1 MTEFEKYLKQARE
14 DFAYEVSKYTVE
26 NNLALRTASDS
37 LLIAFD
43 QAVAK
48 ALRIGYVIN
57 WVACKDELP
66 KNNGDYLV
74 CKDGFVFD
82 AGYSVEHK
90 HFHDYEVTLHED
102 VTHWAELP
110 KPPCL

>member
-1 MTEFEKYLKQARE
+1 MKKEENKDLAYWKANAEEDYLK
-14 DFAYEVSKYTVE
+14 VPISV
-26 NNLALRTASDS
+26 LRYITC
-37 LLIAFD
+37 LEERIE
-43 QAVAK
+43 Q
-48 ALRIGYVIN
+48 LRIGGVIN

-66 KNNGDYLV
+66 KNDGDYLV

-90 HFHDYEVTLHED
+90 HFHDYEVTLHEN
-102 VTHWAELP
+102 VTYWAELP